1 MCKQSNRRDQGN
13 GKANK
18 NYPLK
23 QLTNF
28 FFFFLETSLISIS
41 KPYSYACPLFPSCMQ
56 CLRFQCLIFI
66 QSFSFLLFFSS
77 FITWIFFPYCSIFPC
92 LNFSQTLLI
101 ISHLLLCFTMSQL
114 SLALFSLM
122 HSFIPL
128 LQLCAPFPT
137 IKQLQAGHAAAEQN
151 QITHGAPRKAWCLP
165 EATTEGPTSTA
176 T

>member
-1 MCKQSNRRDQGN
+1 MSPIPLMYAVFKIPVFNF
-13 GKANK
+13 
-18 NYPLK
+18 YPV
-23 QLTNF
+23 
-28 FFFFLETSLISIS
+28 I
-41 KPYSYACPLFPSCMQ
+41 
-56 CLRFQCLIFI
+56 
-66 QSFSFLLFFSS
+66 FFSS
-77 FITWIFFPYCSIFPC
+77 LFLLLHYLDFFPYCSIFPR